1 MSLYSRE
8 AENLLGQ
15 ECITKLRDHVIG
27 GKLSDNQM
35 KYFVQHL
42 GELSEIDPNVLFGN
56 HTRRMDR
63 DKTGSRTQDTELLEV
78 MSDWWTAGLC
88 EMTPN
93 KAMDILVR
101 ALSKP
106 EVNGKDLARDL
117 SPAAPAPSQVWH
129 HHDCELFF

>member
-1 MSLYSRE
+1 MSLYTRDV
-8 AENLLGQ
+8 ENLLGQ
-15 ECITKLRDHVIG
+15 ECITKLLNYVRA

-42 GELSEIDPNVLFGN
+42 GELSEIDPNVLLGN
-56 HTRRMDR
+56 HNRRMER
-63 DKTGSRTQDTELLEV
+63 DKTGNRTQDTELLEV
-78 MSDWWTAGLC
+78 MSDWWKESLYK
-88 EMTPN
+88 MTHE

-117 SPAAPAPSQVWH
+117 SPAAPAPSQV
-129 HHDCELFF
+129 